1 MNRRIHGLPAEA
13 RNEKFADLDR
23 GVKQL
28 ERKLK
33 EGSVLDTGNRGN
45 NKVSAMAQQLSKKTP
60 SAGSHPANPIP
71 PAPAPASTRPV
82 VMFHSSLKNG
92 VSVVQLFYVSIRF
105 SFNRSL
111 WLWCYEF
118 HLFLFIFFLFVLVEK
133 ALILPPQGGS
143 EACHFCRK
151 RVYLMERMSAEGKFF
166 HRGCF
171 RCEYCATT
179 LRLGGYAYVRDD
191 LLGGLFFCNPH
202 VSMTYYMR
210 NKFLSSK
217 KNVAR
222 ADLTRRSDSTQPK
235 TIENNPDFM

>member
-60 SAGSHPANPIP
+60 SAGSHPANAIP

-111 WLWCYEF
+111 
-118 HLFLFIFFLFVLVEK
+118 
-133 ALILPPQGGS
+133 
-143 EACHFCRK
+143 
-151 RVYLMERMSAEGKFF
+151 
-166 HRGCF
+166 
-171 RCEYCATT
+171 
-179 LRLGGYAYVRDD
+179 
-191 LLGGLFFCNPH
+191 
-202 VSMTYYMR
+202 
-210 NKFLSSK
+210 
-217 KNVAR
+217 
-222 ADLTRRSDSTQPK
+222 
-235 TIENNPDFM
+235 